1 MRKRLFC
8 ANFVLKPINYRDRLG
23 TDIEKKLRNTALCAG
38 TLTLSVSIDGGEP
51 TLRTGYDSLI
61 YAIGRSPAVEGLGAK
76 KQTPSICAIFL
87 SKQSFCQDRLG
98 TNIRKR

>member
-1 MRKRLFC
+1 VRKRLFC

-87 SKQSFCQDRLG
+87 SICQDRLG